1 MHDPSRQGAAIGFF
15 DGVHLGHQRI
25 LSNALV
31 AITFHNHPLSILA
44 PEKAPRLIMTFEQ
57 RERAIRDCGVEDVIA
72 LDFTPELA
80 DMEPEEFARKFL
92 SDRTVFCG
100 ANWRFGRANRGD
112 SALLDSLG
120 YKTIVAPFA
129 VFDGQR
135 ISSSRI
141 RAAIE
146 SAHIEEANA
155 MLGHPWCITGRVVA
169 GKGLGRTIGFPTVN
183 LFLDDLRLKLPC
195 GVYIVEADG
204 ERAVANWGTAP
215 TMRENAWK
223 RNTLEV
229 HFINRAPSHIPDSM
243 RIVFL
248 KFLRPEKTFP
258 DIQSLK
264 SQIASDTA
272 AARGS

>member
-15 DGVHLGHQRI
+15 DGVHLGHQRS